1 MAGRKKV
8 KLAYII
14 NDACRKASY
23 NKRKKGFVK
32 KMKEISILCDVPVCG
47 ILYSQYESQPI
58 VWPNPL
64 EVQRLITQ
72 FRNMPEEERNKKM
85 VNHEMF
91 LKQRIEKEQEKL
103 NKLKKENREKQ
114 IRMLMNQCL
123 AGRPLTDLNLDAL
136 NDLDCMIKGSL
147 TEIVTQIKSR
157 KEKELGEMNQPQV
170 APPQVLAATTDQNMH
185 AAMETQVFDQSNIYT
200 KQTVPWFLGDVP
212 NQQFGFADD
221 QIPPL

>member
-64 EVQRLITQ
+64 VVQRLITQ

-123 AGRPLTDLNLDAL
+123 AGRPLTELNLDAL
-136 NDLDCMIKGSL
+136 NDMDCMIKGSL
-147 TEIVTQIKSR
+147 TEIATQIKSR
-157 KEKELGEMNQPQV
+157 KEKELAEMNQPQV
-170 APPQVLAATTDQNMH
+170 APPQVLM
-185 AAMETQVFDQSNIYT
+185 FDQSNIYT